1 MKDFTLD
8 QKKNHYLEG
17 VVVKT
22 SKVLIYWWNLIEKM
36 SYASKSFHEFQ
47 ILS

>member
-8 QKKNHYLEG
+8 QKIIHYLEG

-22 SKVLIYWWNLIEKM
+22 SKVLIYWYDLIEKI
-36 SYASKSFHEFQ
+36 SYASKYFHWFQ